1 MPTLKER
8 FERFMSVLE
17 GVENIDTLMKQCD
30 LPGRKRANYL
40 AFNRHV
46 IIEQKSLEVDP
57 DYKIQTFIDDLLRAR
72 GIIDA
77 DQVSLVSFAH
87 VLTQLPD
94 GDDSK
99 KQLYQKLTKG
109 IDDILAKADKQT
121 RDTRKTF
128 FIPEAVGIVVI
139 LNDNV
144 QILEPDFVV
153 VKAFDTLRKCL
164 PTGSIPMIR
173 SLY

>member
-1 MPTLKER
+1 MISP
-8 FERFMSVLE
+8 
-17 GVENIDTLMKQCD
+17 
-30 LPGRKRANYL
+30 RKRANYL

-109 IDDILAKADKQT
+109 IDDMWPRRTNKPATLAKHSLFQKQL
-121 RDTRKTF
+121 
-128 FIPEAVGIVVI
+128 A
-139 LNDNV
+139 
-144 QILEPDFVV
+144 
-153 VKAFDTLRKCL
+153 
-164 PTGSIPMIR
+164 
-173 SLY
+173 